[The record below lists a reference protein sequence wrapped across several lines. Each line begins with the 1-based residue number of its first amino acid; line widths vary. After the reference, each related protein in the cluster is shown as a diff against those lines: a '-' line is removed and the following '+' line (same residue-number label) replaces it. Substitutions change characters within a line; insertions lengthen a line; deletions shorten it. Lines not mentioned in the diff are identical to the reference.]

1 MATESADEPE
11 LSVSLPPPLEEWV
24 DEHAA
29 SLDVDREELL
39 VQVVSAYRAAADLDG
54 DADAAGGGSAPDL
67 ETLREEV
74 RAEVETQLADRD
86 VDARAVDDRV
96 DTLESKIEE
105 DLNSVRNRVLQ
116 LRDALQSR
124 ADADHTHEEFD
135 RLADRLDGVAADAT
149 ELSDDVST
157 QEAELNDV
165 DARLDTLARV
175 VLELRDRTVDRG
187 DDRTR
192 QLDRLRRTANRQD
205 VTDASCD
212 SCGESVSV
220 PLLTDPAC
228 PHCDAELR
236 DITTA
241 GLIFTRAT
249 LVGPETSSGGGEDD
263 DE

>member
-54 DADAAGGGSAPDL
+54 NTDAGGGSAPDL

-74 RAEVETQLADRD
+74 RVEVETQLADRD

-96 DTLESKIEE
+96 DTLESEIEE
-105 DLNSVRNRVLQ
+105 DLKSVRNRVLQ
-116 LRDALQSR
+116 LRDALRSR

-135 RLADRLDGVAADAT
+135 RLADRLDGVAADAA

-157 QEAELNDV
+157 LKADLDEAG
-165 DARLDTLARV
+165 ARLDTLAQV
-175 VLELRDRTVDRG
+175 VLELRDRTADRG

-192 QLDRLRRTANRQD
+192 RLDRLRREANRQG

-236 DITTA
+236 DVTTA

-249 LVGPETSSGGGEDD
+249 LVGAETSSGGGGDD

>member
-39 VQVVSAYRAAADLDG
+39 VQMVSAYRAAADLDG
-54 DADAAGGGSAPDL
+54 DAAGSGSAPDL

-74 RAEVETQLADRD
+74 RTEVETQLAGRD
-86 VDARAVDDRV
+86 IDAGAVDDRV
-96 DTLESKIEE
+96 DALESEVEE
-105 DLNSVRNRVLQ
+105 DLKSVRNRVLQ
-116 LRDALQSR
+116 LRDALRSR

-135 RLADRLDGVAADAT
+135 RLADRLDGVAADAA

-157 QEAELNDV
+157 LETDLNEV
-165 DARLDTLARV
+165 GARLDTLARV
-175 VLELRDRTVDRG
+175 VLELRDRTADRG
-187 DDRTR
+187 DDRTHR
-192 QLDRLRRTANRQD
+192 LDRLRRTANRRGI
-205 VTDASCD
+205 TDASCD

-236 DITTA
+236 DVTTA

-249 LVGPETSSGGGEDD
+249 LVGPETPSDGDGDN

>member
-11 LSVSLPPPLEEWV
+11 LSVSLPPPLEEWI

-54 DADAAGGGSAPDL
+54 DADAARGGSAPDL

-74 RAEVETQLADRD
+74 RAEVETQLAGRD
-86 VDARAVDDRV
+86 IDAGAVDDRV
-96 DTLESKIEE
+96 DILESEVEE
-105 DLNSVRNRVLQ
+105 DLKSVRNRVLQ
-116 LRDALQSR
+116 LRDALRSR

-135 RLADRLDGVAADAT
+135 RLADRLDGVAADAA

-157 QEAELNDV
+157 LEADLDDV

-192 QLDRLRRTANRQD
+192 QLDRLRRTANRRD

-220 PLLTDPAC
+220 PLLTDPVC

-236 DITTA
+236 DVTTA

-249 LVGPETSSGGGEDD
+249 LVGPETPSGGNGDD

>member
-39 VQVVSAYRAAADLDG
+39 VQVVSAYRAAADLD
-54 DADAAGGGSAPDL
+54 ADAAGGGSAPDL

-74 RAEVETQLADRD
+74 RAEVETQLADHD

-96 DTLESKIEE
+96 DTLESEIEE
-105 DLNSVRNRVLQ
+105 DLKSVRNRVLQ
-116 LRDALQSR
+116 LRDALRSR

-135 RLADRLDGVAADAT
+135 RLADRLDDVAADAT

-157 QEAELNDV
+157 QEADLDDV
-165 DARLDTLARV
+165 GAKLDTLARV
-175 VLELRDRTVDRG
+175 VLELRDRMVDRG

-205 VTDASCD
+205 ITDASCD
-212 SCGESVSV
+212 SCGESISV

-241 GLIFTRAT
+241 GLIFTRGT
-249 LVGPETSSGGGEDD
+249 LVGPEMSSGGDGDD

>member
-39 VQVVSAYRAAADLDG
+39 VQMVSAYRAAADLDDG
-54 DADAAGGGSAPDL
+54 TGAAGGGSAPDP

-74 RAEVETQLADRD
+74 RTEVETQLTDRD
-86 VDARAVDDRV
+86 VDAGAVDA
-96 DTLESKIEE
+96 LESKIEE
-105 DLNSVRNRVLQ
+105 DLESVRNRVLQ
-116 LRDALQSR
+116 LRDALRSR
-124 ADADHTHEEFD
+124 ADADHTHEEFN
-135 RLADRLDGVAADAT
+135 RLADRLDGVAADVA

-157 QEAELNDV
+157 LETDLDDV
-165 DARLDTLARV
+165 GAKLDTLARV
-175 VLELRDRTVDRG
+175 VLELRDRTADRG

-192 QLDRLRRTANRQD
+192 WLDRLRRTANRRG

-236 DITTA
+236 DTTTT
-241 GLIFTRAT
+241 GLIFSRTT
-249 LVGPETSSGGGEDD
+249 LVGPETPSGGEEDG

>member
-39 VQVVSAYRAAADLDG
+39 VQVVSAYRAAADLD
-54 DADAAGGGSAPDL
+54 ADAAGGGSAPDL

-74 RAEVETQLADRD
+74 RAEVETQLADHD

-96 DTLESKIEE
+96 DTLESEIEE
-105 DLNSVRNRVLQ
+105 DLKSVRNRVLQ
-116 LRDALQSR
+116 LRDALRSR

-135 RLADRLDGVAADAT
+135 RLADRLDDVAADAT

-157 QEAELNDV
+157 QEADLDDV
-165 DARLDTLARV
+165 GAKLDTLARV
-175 VLELRDRTVDRG
+175 VLELRDRMVDRG

-212 SCGESVSV
+212 SCGESISV

-241 GLIFTRAT
+241 GLIFTRGT
-249 LVGPETSSGGGEDD
+249 LVGPEMSSGGDGDD

>member
-54 DADAAGGGSAPDL
+54 NTDAGGGSAPDL

-74 RAEVETQLADRD
+74 RVEVETQLADRD

-96 DTLESKIEE
+96 DTLESEIEE
-105 DLNSVRNRVLQ
+105 DLKSVRNRVLQ
-116 LRDALQSR
+116 LRDALRSR

-149 ELSDDVST
+149 ELSDDVSM
-157 QEAELNDV
+157 QETDLDDV
-165 DARLDTLARV
+165 GAKLDTLARV

-249 LVGPETSSGGGEDD
+249 LVGAETSSGGGGND

>member
-39 VQVVSAYRAAADLDG
+39 VQVVSAYRAAADLD
-54 DADAAGGGSAPDL
+54 ADAAGGGSAPDL

-74 RAEVETQLADRD
+74 RAEVETQLADHD

-96 DTLESKIEE
+96 DTLESEIEE
-105 DLNSVRNRVLQ
+105 DLKSVRNRVLQ
-116 LRDALQSR
+116 LRDALRSR

-135 RLADRLDGVAADAT
+135 RLADRLDDVAADAT

-157 QEAELNDV
+157 QEADLDDV
-165 DARLDTLARV
+165 GAKLDTLARV
-175 VLELRDRTVDRG
+175 VLELRDRMVDRG

-192 QLDRLRRTANRQD
+192 QLDRLRRTANRQG

-220 PLLTDPAC
+220 SLLTDPAC

-236 DITTA
+236 DVTTA

-249 LVGPETSSGGGEDD
+249 LVGPETPSDGDGDD